1 MEKSSAQHT
10 DYMTTPGLT
19 WDWRPKI
26 LGSEVR
32 LQHLENHAEK
42 LLEISLCEDF
52 YTGDSFTFEL
62 GQNYVYSIDEDD
74 EEEDEDNK
82 LLMEF
87 LSDPKSSKSCTFT
100 FKFEKPPKESMR
112 ALFVL
117 ELVHQGDDKENL
129 CLTNILHFTKD
140 DYEYVYENCLEL
152 EYLEDKKFIHT
163 HRSSRYLSFNIHIHH
178 LREPEDPG
186 FPCMYMSPILRS
198 YMLSF
203 YGLEVIGALK
213 DACAELA
220 QDLSLSADIW
230 SSLRKETKSHLEKN
244 FFNSFDKNQIWGI
257 INASFPHATYY
268 PALMELLHL
277 GIERADDL
285 AKPYRDKL
293 GLEQLISH
301 PPKPVSEG
309 QEPVRE
315 PDIDTLCLKGNFG
328 HVTRTYVPKYASAM
342 SAKVELKTYD
352 DLVGE
357 CVLSGWCAIQLIAA
371 ARCFSE
377 VVTTG
382 VSKTSSKSTPAKST
396 PRKNKRSKNRNR
408 ASKEPTI
415 RKPPPQSHRP
425 MPKFVTG
432 SPSNKTTLVNV
443 LKQKDV
449 KLQQKDARNMVKWI
463 GFDHPEKNFTGRVD
477 CDGSLSLSR
486 GLPLDTAVLSEK
498 SIPVMERLKL

>member
-1 MEKSSAQHT
+1 
-10 DYMTTPGLT
+10 MTTPGLT

-32 LQHLENHAEK
+32 LQHLENDAEK

-163 HRSSRYLSFNIHIHH
+163 HR
-178 LREPEDPG
+178 
-186 FPCMYMSPILRS
+186 
-198 YMLSF
+198 
-203 YGLEVIGALK
+203 
-213 DACAELA
+213 
-220 QDLSLSADIW
+220 SADIW

-352 DLVGE
+352 DLAGE

-377 VVTTG
+377 VVTG
-382 VSKTSSKSTPAKST
+382 C
-396 PRKNKRSKNRNR
+396 
-408 ASKEPTI
+408 
-415 RKPPPQSHRP
+415 
-425 MPKFVTG
+425 
-432 SPSNKTTLVNV
+432 L
-443 LKQKDV
+443 
-449 KLQQKDARNMVKWI
+449 
-463 GFDHPEKNFTGRVD
+463 KNFF
-477 CDGSLSLSR
+477 
-486 GLPLDTAVLSEK
+486 
-498 SIPVMERLKL
+498 